1 MKQGIY
7 LGRPS
12 ARSSLPEMLVVA
24 AAATAGLVLGFQ
36 YQRTRA
42 EVESLASEVRQHEG
56 SLGTSAAGTD
66 SEEARLAVERLRLVL
81 GSGAADAVPTTE
93 LLRLVDSALPEGVVL
108 SSLSFDAEP
117 RPTLT
122 LEASTLGGER
132 VTEMERRLRASP
144 LVAGTSL
151 LAERRTGD
159 GRLEVRIQVGL
170 ARR

>member
-7 LGRPS
+7 LGRPP

-81 GSGAADAVPTTE
+81 GSGADT
-93 LLRLVDSALPEGVVL
+93 
-108 SSLSFDAEP
+108 
-117 RPTLT
+117 
-122 LEASTLGGER
+122 
-132 VTEMERRLRASP
+132 
-144 LVAGTSL
+144 VA
-151 LAERRTGD
+151 
-159 GRLEVRIQVGL
+159 
-170 ARR
+170 